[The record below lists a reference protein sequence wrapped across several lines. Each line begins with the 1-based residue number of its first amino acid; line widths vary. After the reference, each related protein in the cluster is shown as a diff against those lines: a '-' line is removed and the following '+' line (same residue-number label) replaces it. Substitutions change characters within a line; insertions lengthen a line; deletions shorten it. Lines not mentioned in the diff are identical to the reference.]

1 MAAVEEILA
10 GLSIGE
16 EEVVAIPLGLGEPG
30 GGVSYEYCFV
40 GIFMT
45 SNVINFPSM
54 KATLAN
60 VWHLVGDLMAAPLV
74 TVDFWVLVLD
84 LPHESMEL
92 GAIRITA
99 HLDNRRP
106 LKRKKKVLHDKQE
119 LEFRWDISPRASTK
133 RAVVSTS
140 IWLRE
145 EDDSRV
151 LVSTVRN
158 PEIVRIR
165 EKMSNLLPLN
175 FDANWGDG
183 QVGGSIK
190 LGKSDLT
197 LSVGLS
203 NGASNG
209 LIGGIIRSCRIG
221 PLGMDL
227 DEEISTVGVHIPIMH
242 IEGLKRS
249 RIQSKELGECS
260 FLVSMDANSSLSAGL
275 DQQASRSP

>member
-60 VWHLVGDLMAAPLV
+60 VWHLVGGCGPWTFNSHFLLMHRLWGGEDLMAAPLV

-84 LPHESMEL
+84 LTHESMEL

-106 LKRKKKVLHDKQE
+106 LKRKKKAMGESFYPIQVLHDKQE

-158 PEIVRIR
+158 PEI
-165 EKMSNLLPLN
+165 
-175 FDANWGDG
+175 
-183 QVGGSIK
+183 
-190 LGKSDLT
+190 
-197 LSVGLS
+197 
-203 NGASNG
+203 
-209 LIGGIIRSCRIG
+209 
-221 PLGMDL
+221 
-227 DEEISTVGVHIPIMH
+227 
-242 IEGLKRS
+242 
-249 RIQSKELGECS
+249 
-260 FLVSMDANSSLSAGL
+260 
-275 DQQASRSP
+275 

>member
-1 MAAVEEILA
+1 MAVVEEILVD
-10 GLSIGE
+10 LSIGE
-16 EEVVAIPLGLGEPG
+16 EEVVAIALGLGEPG

-40 GIFMT
+40 GIFLT

-60 VWHLVGDLMAAPLV
+60 VWHL
-74 TVDFWVLVLD
+74 
-84 LPHESMEL
+84 

-99 HLDNRRP
+99 HLDIRRP
-106 LKRKKKVLHDKQE
+106 LKRKKKAIGESFYPIQVLHDKQE
-119 LEFRWDISPRASTK
+119 LEFRRDISPRASTR

-151 LVSTVRN
+151 LVFTARN

-175 FDANWGDG
+175 FGANWNDG

-190 LGKSDLT
+190 LGKSDWT

-203 NGASNG
+203 SGASNG
-209 LIGGIIRSCRIG
+209 SIGGIIRSYRIG

-227 DEEISTVGVHIPIMH
+227 DEEISTVGVHTPIMH

-249 RIQSKELGECS
+249 QIQSKELGECG
-260 FLVSMDANSSLSAGL
+260 FLVSMDANSSLSTGL